1 MKKLAF
7 LLVVLATSLPIA
19 SAQNFYL
26 GAELAQL
33 VTADSDNYLDRD
45 LGAQLGLNL
54 GPGLSLRAAV
64 AGNLQQQTL
73 GSGSLDALVSLP
85 LFGTE
90 NNLYLGAGADVFDI
104 NSLGTLQAEGALPEG
119 AFGAHAVAGA
129 EMRLGPF
136 GVFAELQPVARLEP
150 DFTLEDGYFLRTR
163 AGLNL
168 HF

>member
-7 LLVVLATSLPIA
+7 LLAVLAVSLPVA

-26 GAELAQL
+26 GAELGQL
-33 VTADSDNYLDRD
+33 VTADSENYFDRE

-54 GPGLSLRAAV
+54 GPGFSLRAAV
-64 AGNLQQQTL
+64 SGNIQQQAL

-90 NNLYLGAGADVFDI
+90 NNLYLGAGADVFDV
-104 NSLGTLQAEGALPEG
+104 NSLSTLQTGGTLPEG
-119 AFGAHAVAGA
+119 VFGAHAVAGA
-129 EMRLGPF
+129 EVRLGPF
-136 GVFAELQPVARLEP
+136 GVFAELQPVAHLEP
-150 DFTLEDGYFLRTR
+150 DFTLSDGYFLRTR

>member
-1 MKKLAF
+1 MKKLVF
-7 LLVVLATSLPIA
+7 GLLLALGFTSTGF
-19 SAQNFYL
+19 AQNFYL
-26 GAELAQL
+26 GAELGNLA
-33 VTADSDNYLDRD
+33 TADSSNYLDRD

-64 AGNLQQQTL
+64 VGNIEQRAL
-73 GSGSLDALVSLP
+73 GSGSLDALISLP

-90 NNLYLGAGADVFDI
+90 NNLYVGAGADVFDV
-104 NSLGTLQAEGALPEG
+104 STLGTLQAGTLPAG

-129 EMRLGPF
+129 EVRLGPF
-136 GVFAELQPVARLEP
+136 GIFGEIQPVAQLEP
-150 DFTLEDGYFLRTR
+150 DFTLGDGYFLRTR

>member
-1 MKKLAF
+1 MKRLAF
-7 LLVVLATSLPIA
+7 LLVILAASLPVA

-26 GAELAQL
+26 GAELGNL
-33 VTADSDNYLDRD
+33 VTADSSNVLDRD

-54 GPGLSLRAAV
+54 GPGLALRAAV
-64 AGNLQQQTL
+64 NGNIQQQTL

-90 NNLYLGAGADVFDI
+90 NNLYVGAGADVFDV
-104 NSLGTLQAEGALPEG
+104 NSLTTLQDGSLPQG

-129 EMRLGPF
+129 EVRLGPF
-136 GVFAELQPVARLEP
+136 GIFGEIQPVAHLEP
-150 DFTLEDGYFLRTR
+150 DFTLGDGYFLRTR
-163 AGLNL
+163 MGLNL

>member
-7 LLVVLATSLPIA
+7 VVVLLVGLAPIGF
-19 SAQNFYL
+19 AQNFYL
-26 GAELAQL
+26 GAELGGLA
-33 VTADSDNYLDRD
+33 TSDSGDYLDRD
-45 LGAQLGLNL
+45 LGAQLGVNL
-54 GPGLSLRAAV
+54 GPGLALRAAV
-64 AGNLQQQTL
+64 VGNIQQQVL

-90 NNLYLGAGADVFDI
+90 NNLYLGAGADVFDL
-104 NSLGTLQAEGALPEG
+104 NSLGTLQTGATLPRG

-129 EMRLGPF
+129 EVRLGPF
-136 GVFAELQPVARLEP
+136 GVFAEIQPVAQLEP
-150 DFTLEDGYFLRTR
+150 DFTLGDGYFLRTR